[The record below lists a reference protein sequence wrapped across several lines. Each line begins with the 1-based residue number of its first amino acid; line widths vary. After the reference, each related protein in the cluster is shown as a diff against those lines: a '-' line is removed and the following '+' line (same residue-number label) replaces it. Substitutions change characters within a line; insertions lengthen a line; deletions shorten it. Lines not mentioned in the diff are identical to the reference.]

1 MSAYF
6 RVNATFSH
14 VTVTAI
20 CFVRRA
26 PTFDVRFDATSNYF
40 TAFSPSWTFYE
51 RRRVASSTGPS
62 IFKLCVIRLNLA
74 ILVQPCEIDWKRD
87 EIGQNTLIRVILNY
101 IERIL

>member
-26 PTFDVRFDATSNYF
+26 PTFDVRFDATSNLDDLML
-40 TAFSPSWTFYE
+40 
-51 RRRVASSTGPS
+51 ASN
-62 IFKLCVIRLNLA
+62 I
-74 ILVQPCEIDWKRD
+74 
-87 EIGQNTLIRVILNY
+87 
-101 IERIL
+101 